1 MTASA
6 EEVQRLRRTTGVGMM
21 DAKRALEATEGDFD
35 GAIKL
40 LREQGLA
47 EAGQRSARAAN
58 QGTIGY
64 YLHPN
69 PDYPAVGVLVEL
81 ASETDFV
88 ARSPEFQDLAH
99 QLALHIA
106 ARRPRWV
113 SVEEVPASEIA
124 DEEEVI
130 RNQATNEGKPDE
142 VIPKIVEGR
151 MRSFYQDEV
160 LYEQPFVNEE
170 RFGGTVGEMVQQTA
184 VQMGEN
190 VGVKRFAR
198 LAVGETTN

>member
-1 MTASA
+1 MS
-6 EEVQRLRRTTGVGMM
+6 EVSPQEVQRLRKKTGVGMM
-21 DAKRALEATEGDFD
+21 DAKKALSASEGDFD
-35 GAIKL
+35 AAIKL
-40 LREQGLA
+40 LRTQGLA
-47 EAGQRSARAAN
+47 EAGKRSDRAAN

-81 ASETDFV
+81 SSETDFV

-113 SVEEVPASEIA
+113 TIQDVPASEVTL
-124 DEEEVI
+124 EEEI
-130 RNQATNEGKPDE
+130 ARKQAAGEGKPDD
-142 VIPKIVEGR
+142 VIGKIVDGKIK
-151 MRSFYQDEV
+151 SFYRDEV
-160 LYEQPFVNEE
+160 LYEQEFVNQE
-170 RFGGTVGEMVQQTA
+170 RFEGTVEEMVRETA
-184 VQMGEN
+184 VKMGEN

-198 LAVGETTN
+198 LAVGEE